1 MTKRCTNG
9 CRLKRSLHA
18 LQIFRAIGGERMHL
32 REILSALGKECGM
45 LELDVRQGGYLSVK

>member
-1 MTKRCTNG
+1 
-9 CRLKRSLHA
+9 LHA